1 MDSAIGFTLIEVLI
15 ALALLAGAALALAT
29 VVLRASRDAAAARRQ
44 TIETTMA
51 VERME
56 QLRSLT
62 WGWDEASP
70 PGRASDVTTNLA
82 TQAPSAGG
90 HGLAMSP
97 ADSLDA
103 NEDGYVDFADSRGKW
118 VGAGTAVPL
127 GAVFAR
133 RWRVS
138 FVPSVADALVFE
150 VKVEPV
156 GAGRSSADPVES
168 VRLVTVKGRKVE

>member
-1 MDSAIGFTLIEVLI
+1 MGFTLVEVLI
-15 ALALLAGAALALAT
+15 ALALLAGAGLALAT
-29 VVLRASRDAAAARRQ
+29 VVLRASRDVTAARRQ

-62 WGWDEASP
+62 WGWDVASP
-70 PGRASDVTTNLA
+70 PGRVSDATTNLA
-82 TQAPSAGG
+82 TNVPSSGG
-90 HGLAMSP
+90 QGLMVSP
-97 ADSLDA
+97 SDSLDV
-103 NEDGYVDFADSRGKW
+103 NEDGYADFADVRGKW
-118 VGAGTAVPL
+118 VGAGTTVPP

-156 GAGRSSADPVES
+156 GAGRSGGPVES
-168 VRLVTVKGRKVE
+168 VRLVTVKGRKAE